1 VVSWIAPQ
9 VSRVDEPFVGGER
22 AMLEGFL
29 EWQRATLLWKCAGL
43 SGGQLAVRSVP
54 PSTLSLLGLVR
65 HHADVE
71 RAWFRRRFRG
81 EQVPRLFWRE
91 GRPDAAF
98 EEVSADRAEADFACL
113 TAEWE
118 LARRAA
124 AGAFLD
130 EIFISDRWGRM
141 SLRWVYL
148 HMIEEYARH
157 AGHADLLRQRI
168 DGTTGS

>member
-1 VVSWIAPQ
+1 MVSWIAPQ
-9 VSRVDEPFVGGER
+9 VSRVDEPFAAGER

-29 EWQRATLLWKCAGL
+29 EWQRATLLHKCAGL
-43 SGGQLAVRSVP
+43 SGGQLAERSVP
-54 PSTLSLLGLVR
+54 PSALSLLGLVR
-65 HHADVE
+65 HHAEVE
-71 RAWFRRRFRG
+71 RTWFRRRFGG
-81 EQVPRLFWRE
+81 EQLPRLYWRE
-91 GRPDAAF
+91 DRPDAAF

-113 TAEWE
+113 MTEWV

-124 AGAFLD
+124 AGASLD
-130 EIFISDRWGRM
+130 EIFISDRWGQM

-157 AGHADLLRQRI
+157 AGHADMLRERI

>member
-9 VSRVDEPFVGGER
+9 VTRVDEPFVAGER

-29 EWQRATLLWKCAGL
+29 EWQRATLLHKCAGL
-43 SGGQLAVRSVP
+43 SGGQLAERSVP

-65 HHADVE
+65 HHAEVE
-71 RAWFRRRFRG
+71 RTWFRRRFRG
-81 EQVPRLFWRE
+81 EDLPSLYWRE
-91 GRPDAAF
+91 DRPDAAF
-98 EEVSADRAEADFACL
+98 DEVGADRAEADFACL

-118 LARRAA
+118 LARCAA
-124 AGAFLD
+124 AGASLD
-130 EIFISDRWGRM
+130 EIFISDRWGQM

-157 AGHADLLRQRI
+157 AGHADMLRQRI
-168 DGTTGS
+168 DGASGS